1 MNEQKSQAQVSKS
14 NQDHSALVVCI
25 MREILKT
32 KMSKFV
38 NKNDL
43 WAMCRNQLDQGD
55 FNVTLTSLE
64 NDGTIYTAHDS
75 ETYCL
80 SDE

>member
-1 MNEQKSQAQVSKS
+1 
-14 NQDHSALVVCI
+14 
-25 MREILKT
+25 
-32 KMSKFV
+32 
-38 NKNDL
+38 
-43 WAMCRNQLDQGD
+43 MCRNQLDQGD